1 MKRKKC
7 VASEMVRAGVLGLF
21 NNMPKKQFIL
31 CIPYIYFLLIIKP
44 KKQKPKGMKD
54 RLEQSDL
61 EIFMLDFLSDATPS
75 GYLSPPRKEPGI
87 FPLLANCVNHS
98 RIMGVIFKLHI
109 PKGDYVYLDAVF
121 SVGLLCLSGTSLLS
135 IHHNIKAI
143 LI

>member
-31 CIPYIYFLLIIKP
+31 YIPYIYILLIIKP
-44 KKQKPKGMKD
+44 KKQKPKGMK
-54 RLEQSDL
+54 DL

-135 IHHNIKAI
+135 MHHNIKAI